1 MPSNTNKEKAQMAA
15 DILTLERTAVA
26 PEPTADANP
35 DLVIDIQGLN
45 VSYGPVKAVRNVTL
59 SVKQGEIFGLLGPN
73 GAGKTTTLSTIE
85 GMVKPESGTVRV
97 LGYDVLRQTGEI
109 KRRLGISLQTTAFF
123 DNLKVWELIRLYAGF
138 YEVYLSK
145 ADVMT
150 LLTRFELAEKAD
162 AQAEQLS
169 GGQKQRVA
177 LVLAVANNP
186 QVVILDEPTTGLD
199 PQARRAV
206 WDMIRE
212 LRAEGRTVL
221 LTTHYMEEAQEL
233 CGRIGIIDQGELIA
247 LDTPGALINN
257 LKADSVIT
265 ATIQLPEDDVRA
277 LPGVT
282 GVRRDGDRLVV
293 NTNNPQDTTF
303 ALQKLAVEQ
312 RQLLTDLSVKQPDL
326 EDVFIALTGRKIR

>member
-1 MPSNTNKEKAQMAA
+1 MAA
-15 DILTLERTAVA
+15 DILTLERTALV
-26 PEPTADANP
+26 PEHTTNGNTGP
-35 DLVIDIQGLN
+35 VIDIQGLH

-59 SVKQGEIFGLLGPN
+59 AVKHGEIFGLLGPN
-73 GAGKTTTLSTIE
+73 GAGKTTTLSAIE
-85 GMVKPESGTVRV
+85 GIVKPESGTVRV
-97 LGYDVLRQTGEI
+97 LGYDVQRQPNEV
-109 KRRLGISLQTTAFF
+109 KRRLGISLQSTAFF

-138 YEVYLSK
+138 YEVYLTK
-145 ADVMT
+145 PEIIA

-169 GGQKQRVA
+169 GGQRQRVA

-186 QVVILDEPTTGLD
+186 EIVILDEPTTGLD

-247 LDTPGALINN
+247 LDTPGTLINS

-265 ATIQLPEDDVRA
+265 ATIYLPEDAVLS

-282 GVRRDGDRLVV
+282 SVRRDGERLVV
-293 NTNNPQDTTF
+293 NTNSPQDTTF
-303 ALQKLAVEQ
+303 ALQKLAVEH
-312 RQLLTDLSVKQPDL
+312 RQLLTDLSIKQPDL

>member
-1 MPSNTNKEKAQMAA
+1 MAA

-26 PEPTADANP
+26 PKHTSNGSPAEP
-35 DLVIDIQGLN
+35 VIDIQALH

-59 SVKQGEIFGLLGPN
+59 AVKHGEIFGLLGPN
-73 GAGKTTTLSTIE
+73 GAGKTTTLSAIE
-85 GMVKPESGTVRV
+85 GIVKPESGTVRV
-97 LGYDVLRQTGEI
+97 LGYDVQRQPNEV
-109 KRRLGISLQTTAFF
+109 KRRLGISLQSTAFF

-138 YEVYLSK
+138 YEVYLTK
-145 ADVMT
+145 PEIIN

-169 GGQKQRVA
+169 GGQRQRVA
-177 LVLAVANNP
+177 LVLAIANNP
-186 QVVILDEPTTGLD
+186 EIVILDEPTTGLD

-247 LDTPGALINN
+247 LDTPGALINS

-265 ATIQLPEDDVRA
+265 ATIHLPEDEVMS

-282 GVRRDGDRLVV
+282 SVRRDGDRLVV
-293 NTNNPQDTTF
+293 NTNSPQDTTF
-303 ALQKLAVEQ
+303 ALQKLAVEH
-312 RQLLTDLSVKQPDL
+312 RQLLTDLSIKQPDL